1 MPFLSD
7 RFHEQNGS
15 APAPPTT
22 TNRTGTFDAAAA
34 VRAVEDRVRGQPD
47 AIEALHRALVV
58 AQAGF
63 GDRERPLASLLLVGP
78 TGVGKT
84 EVVRRLAATLR
95 SGPDD
100 LCRVDMGQLAQ
111 EHYAA
116 AISGSPPGYAGSR
129 EESTVL
135 DRSRIE
141 GTPLTPGIVLF
152 DEVEKAHSVVLRALL
167 AALDRGVLQ
176 PANGGR
182 PFSFRNTLVFLTSNL
197 GSGTVARQRSAAWRR
212 ALDRTA
218 SVPGVRAA
226 AGNAVR
232 ALARRDSG
240 AVDRAVRDFFDPE
253 FLNRLDEVVHF
264 AEITADVAREIVE
277 LRLGDVAER
286 LARRDV
292 SLEVDPDVVDHLART
307 GLDPAHGARSLSRLV
322 HREVV
327 APAAVALVHARGTS
341 DAPPALRVRL
351 DRNGHPAVTVA
362 AARP

>member
-7 RFHEQNGS
+7 RFHDQNGS
-15 APAPPTT
+15 VAAPPAT
-22 TNRTGTFDAAAA
+22 TNRTGSFDAAAA
-34 VRAVEDRVRGQPD
+34 VRAVADRVRGQPA

-84 EVVRRLAATLR
+84 EVVRRLAAALR

-116 AISGSPPGYAGSR
+116 ALSGSPPGYAGSR

-197 GSGTVARQRSAAWRR
+197 GSTAVARQRSAYWRR
-212 ALDRTA
+212 VLDQGV
-218 SVPGVRAA
+218 SVPGVGSA
-226 AGNAVR
+226 AGPAVK

-240 AVDRAVRDFFDPE
+240 AVGRAVRDFFNPE

-264 AEITADVAREIVE
+264 TEISTDVAREIVE
-277 LRLGDVAER
+277 LHLSDVAER

-292 SLEVDPDVVDHLART
+292 RFQVDPDVVDHLART
-307 GLDPAHGARSLSRLV
+307 GLDPTYGARSLSRLV

-327 APAAVALVHARGTS
+327 APAALALVAARSTS
-341 DAPPALRVRL
+341 DAPPALRL
-351 DRNGHPAVTVA
+351 HINWSGHPAVEA
-362 AARP
+362 I

>member
-1 MPFLSD
+1 MPYLSD
-7 RFHEQNGS
+7 RFHDQNGS
-15 APAPPTT
+15 AVASTAT
-22 TNRTGTFDAAAA
+22 TNRTGSFDAASA
-34 VRAVEDRVRGQPD
+34 VRAVADRVRGQPA

-58 AQAGF
+58 AQAGV
-63 GDRERPLASLLLVGP
+63 GDQQRPLASLLLVGP

-84 EVVRRLAATLR
+84 EVVRQLAAALR

-100 LCRVDMGQLAQ
+100 MCRVDMGQLAQ

-116 AISGSPPGYAGSR
+116 SLSGSPPGYAGSR

-135 DRSRIE
+135 DRSRVE
-141 GTPLTPGIVLF
+141 GTPFTPGIVLF

-182 PFSFRNTLVFLTSNL
+182 PYSFRNTLVFLTSNL
-197 GSGTVARQRSAAWRR
+197 GSASVAKQRSAPWRR
-212 ALDRTA
+212 MLDRSA
-218 SVPGVRAA
+218 SLPGIGAA
-226 AGNAVR
+226 AAPAVQ

-253 FLNRLDEVVHF
+253 FLNRLDDVVHF
-264 AEITADVAREIVE
+264 GEISPGIAREIVD
-277 LRLGDVAER
+277 LQLSDVAAR

-292 SLEVDPDVVDHLART
+292 SLQVDPDAADHLARA
-307 GLDPAHGARSLSRLV
+307 GLDPTYGARSLNRLV

-327 APAAVALVHARGTS
+327 APAALALVSARSAS
-341 DAPPALRVRL
+341 DTPPTLRL
-351 DRNGHPAVTVA
+351 HIDEDGQPAVSTV
-362 AARP
+362 